1 MKGEL
6 ECGKLISVSVFR
18 KGAKRMRAFEYVKP
32 TTVAEAVRELGK
44 SWEEAKILAGGTD
57 LLGEL
62 KEGIIFP
69 QRIVNL
75 KGITNL
81 SYIRFSEKEGL
92 RLGAL
97 TTLAEIETHPVIQQ
111 RYTALA
117 EAARSVATPQIR
129 NIGTIGGN
137 LCQRPRCWYYRD
149 EHTRCLKKGG
159 PICFAYN
166 GENKFHAILGGGP
179 CYIVHPSDC
188 APALIAFRA
197 SVTIVSPRGQRSVPL
212 EEFFVLPSRRLD
224 HETILEPNEVL
235 TEIQVPTP
243 SPNTRSTYLKF
254 RERDSFD
261 FAVVGAAVVMR
272 LRGDVC
278 EDVRIVLS
286 GVAPIPWRSPEA
298 EAVLKGKRIT
308 PELAE
313 QAGKAATA
321 KAQPLAQNA
330 YKVPLVQT
338 IVKQAILRTVAQN
351 K

>member
-1 MKGEL
+1 
-6 ECGKLISVSVFR
+6 
-18 KGAKRMRAFEYVKP
+18 MRAFEYVKP
-32 TTVAEAVRELGK
+32 TTVDEAVRELGR
-44 SWEEAKILAGGTD
+44 SWAEAKILAGGID

-62 KEGIIFP
+62 KEGIIAP

-75 KGITNL
+75 KGVSGL
-81 SYIRFSEKEGL
+81 RYIRFSEKEGL

-97 TTLAEIETHPVIQQ
+97 ATLEEIETHQIIRQ

-117 EAARSVATPQIR
+117 EAAHSVGTPQIR
-129 NIGTIGGN
+129 NVGTIGGN

-149 EHTRCLKKGG
+149 EHTKCLKKGG
-159 PICFAYN
+159 PMCFAYN
-166 GENKFHAILGGGP
+166 GENKYHAILGGGP

-197 SVTIVSPRGQRSVPL
+197 SVTIVSPRGQRSVPV

-224 HETILEPNEVL
+224 HETILEPDEIV

-243 SPNTRSTYLKF
+243 PPNTRSTYLKF
-254 RERDSFD
+254 KERDSHD
-261 FAVVGAAVVMR
+261 FAIVGAAVVMR
-272 LRGDVC
+272 LKGKVC

-298 EAVLKGKRIT
+298 EAVLKGKAIT

-313 QAGKAATA
+313 QAGKIAVA

-330 YKVPLVQT
+330 YKVPLTQT
-338 IVKQAILRTVAQN
+338 IVKQAVLRTAGLSV
-351 K
+351 

>member
-1 MKGEL
+1 
-6 ECGKLISVSVFR
+6 
-18 KGAKRMRAFEYVKP
+18 MRAFEYVKP
-32 TTVAEAVRELGK
+32 TTVDEAVRELGR
-44 SWEEAKILAGGTD
+44 SWAEAKILAGGID

-62 KEGIIFP
+62 KEGIIAP

-75 KGITNL
+75 KGVSGL
-81 SYIRFSEKEGL
+81 RYIRFSEKEGL

-97 TTLAEIETHPVIQQ
+97 ATLEEIETHQIIRQ

-117 EAARSVATPQIR
+117 EAAHSVGTPQIR
-129 NIGTIGGN
+129 NVGTIGGN

-149 EHTRCLKKGG
+149 EHTKCLKKGG
-159 PICFAYN
+159 PMCFAYN
-166 GENKFHAILGGGP
+166 GENKYHAILGGGP

-197 SVTIVSPRGQRSVPL
+197 SVTIVSPRGQRSVPV

-224 HETILEPNEVL
+224 HETILEPDEIV

-243 SPNTRSTYLKF
+243 PPNTRSTYLKF
-254 RERDSFD
+254 KERDSHD
-261 FAVVGAAVVMR
+261 FAIVGAAVVMR
-272 LRGDVC
+272 LKDKVC

-298 EAVLKGKRIT
+298 EAVLKGKAIT

-313 QAGKAATA
+313 QAGKAAVA

-330 YKVPLVQT
+330 YKVPLTQV
-338 IVKQAILRTVAQN
+338 IVKQAVLKAAGLSV
-351 K
+351 

>member
-1 MKGEL
+1 MK
-6 ECGKLISVSVFR
+6 
-18 KGAKRMRAFEYVKP
+18 AFEYVKP
-32 TTVAEAVRELGK
+32 ATVAEAVRELGR
-44 SWEEAKILAGGTD
+44 SWEEAKILSGGTD

-62 KEGIIFP
+62 KEGLISP
-69 QRIVNL
+69 QKIVNL
-75 KGITNL
+75 KGIANL
-81 SYIRFSEKEGL
+81 GYVRFSEKEGL
-92 RLGAL
+92 KLGAL
-97 TTLAEIETHPVIQQ
+97 TTLTEIEAHPLIRQ

-117 EAARSVATPQIR
+117 EAAGSVATPQIR

-166 GENKFHAILGGGP
+166 GENKYHAILGGGP

-197 SVTIVSPRGQRSVPL
+197 TVSIVSPRGQRSVPL
-212 EEFFVLPSRRLD
+212 EEFFVLPARRLD
-224 HETILEPNEVL
+224 HETILEPNEIL

-243 SPNTRSTYLKF
+243 PPNTRSTYLKF

-261 FAVVGAAVVMR
+261 FAIVGAAVVARMR
-272 LRGDVC
+272 GYVC
-278 EDVRIVLS
+278 EDIRIVLS

-298 EAVLKGKRIT
+298 EAVLKGKKIT

-313 QAGKAATA
+313 QAAKAAVA
-321 KAQPLAQNA
+321 KAQPLAQNP
-330 YKVPLVQT
+330 YKIPLTQA
-338 IVKQAILRTVAQN
+338 IVKQAVLRVAGQN

>member
-1 MKGEL
+1 
-6 ECGKLISVSVFR
+6 
-18 KGAKRMRAFEYVKP
+18 MRAFEYVKP
-32 TTVAEAVRELGK
+32 MTVAEAVRELGR
-44 SWEEAKILAGGTD
+44 SWADAKILAGGID

-62 KEGIIFP
+62 KEGIIAP
-69 QRIVNL
+69 QRIVNI
-75 KGITNL
+75 KGISGL
-81 SYIRFSEKEGL
+81 RYIRFSEKEGL

-97 TTLAEIETHPVIQQ
+97 VTLEEIETHQVIRQ

-117 EAARSVATPQIR
+117 EAAHSVGTPQIR
-129 NIGTIGGN
+129 NVGTIGGN

-149 EHTRCLKKGG
+149 EHTKCLKKGG

-166 GENKFHAILGGGP
+166 GENKYHAILGGGP

-197 SVTIVSPRGQRSVPL
+197 SVTVVSPRGQRTVPL

-224 HETILEPNEVL
+224 HETILEPDEIV
-235 TEIQVPTP
+235 TEIQVPAP
-243 SPNTRSTYLKF
+243 APNTRSTYLKF
-254 RERDSFD
+254 KERDSHD
-261 FAVVGAAVVMR
+261 FAIVGAAVVMR
-272 LRGDVC
+272 LRGKVC

-298 EAVLKGKRIT
+298 EAVLKGKAIT

-313 QAGKAATA
+313 QAGKAAVA

-330 YKVPLVQT
+330 YKVPLTQA
-338 IVKQAILRTVAQN
+338 IVKQAILRAAGLSV
-351 K
+351 

>member
-1 MKGEL
+1 MK
-6 ECGKLISVSVFR
+6 
-18 KGAKRMRAFEYVKP
+18 AFEYVKP
-32 TTVAEAVRELGK
+32 ATVAEAVRELGR
-44 SWEEAKILAGGTD
+44 SWEEAKILSGGTD

-62 KEGIIFP
+62 KEGLISP
-69 QRIVNL
+69 QKIVNL
-75 KGITNL
+75 KGIANL
-81 SYIRFSEKEGL
+81 GYVRFSEKEGL
-92 RLGAL
+92 KLGAL
-97 TTLAEIETHPVIQQ
+97 TTLAEIESHPVIRQ

-117 EAARSVATPQIR
+117 EAAGSVATPQIR

-166 GENKFHAILGGGP
+166 GENKYHAILGAGP

-197 SVTIVSPRGQRSVPL
+197 TVSIVSPRGQRSVPL
-212 EEFFVLPSRRLD
+212 EEFFVLPARRLD
-224 HETILEPNEVL
+224 HETILEPNEIL

-243 SPNTRSTYLKF
+243 PPNTRSTYLKF

-261 FAVVGAAVVMR
+261 FAIVGAAVVARM
-272 LRGDVC
+272 RGDIC
-278 EDVRIVLS
+278 EDIRIVLS

-298 EAVLKGKRIT
+298 EAVLKGKKIT
-308 PELAE
+308 PDLAE
-313 QAGKAATA
+313 QAAKAAVA

-330 YKVPLVQT
+330 YKIPLTQA
-338 IVKQAILRTVAQN
+338 IVKQAVLKVAGQS

>member
-1 MKGEL
+1 
-6 ECGKLISVSVFR
+6 
-18 KGAKRMRAFEYVKP
+18 MRAFEYVKP
-32 TTVAEAVRELGK
+32 ATVADAVRELGR
-44 SWEEAKILAGGTD
+44 SWADAKILAGGID

-62 KEGIIFP
+62 KEGIIAP
-69 QRIVNL
+69 QRIVNI
-75 KGITNL
+75 KGISGL
-81 SYIRFSEKEGL
+81 RYIRFSEKEGL

-97 TTLAEIETHPVIQQ
+97 VTLEEIETHQVIRQ

-117 EAARSVATPQIR
+117 EAAHSVGTPQIR
-129 NIGTIGGN
+129 NVGTIGGN

-149 EHTRCLKKGG
+149 EHTKCLKKGG

-166 GENKFHAILGGGP
+166 GENKYHAILGGGP

-197 SVTIVSPRGQRSVPL
+197 SVTVVSPRGQRTVPL

-224 HETILEPNEVL
+224 HETILEPDEIV
-235 TEIQVPTP
+235 TEIRVPTP
-243 SPNTRSTYLKF
+243 APNTRSTYLKF
-254 RERDSFD
+254 KERDSHD
-261 FAVVGAAVVMR
+261 FAIVGAAVVMR
-272 LRGDVC
+272 LKGKVC

-298 EAVLKGKRIT
+298 EAVLKGKAVT

-313 QAGKAATA
+313 QAGKAAVA

-330 YKVPLVQT
+330 YKVPLTQA
-338 IVKQAILRTVAQN
+338 IVKQAVLRAAGLSV
-351 K
+351 

>member
-1 MKGEL
+1 
-6 ECGKLISVSVFR
+6 
-18 KGAKRMRAFEYVKP
+18 MRAFEYVKP
-32 TTVAEAVRELGK
+32 TTVAEAVRELGR
-44 SWEEAKILAGGTD
+44 SWTDAKILAGGID

-62 KEGIIFP
+62 KEGIIAP
-69 QRIVNL
+69 QRIVNI
-75 KGITNL
+75 KGISGL
-81 SYIRFSEKEGL
+81 RYIRFSEKEGL

-97 TTLAEIETHPVIQQ
+97 ATLEEIETHQVIRQ

-117 EAARSVATPQIR
+117 EAAHSVGTPQIR
-129 NIGTIGGN
+129 NVGTIGGN

-149 EHTRCLKKGG
+149 EHTKCLKKGG

-166 GENKFHAILGGGP
+166 GENKYHAIIGGGP

-197 SVTIVSPRGQRSVPL
+197 SVTIVSPRGQRTVPL
-212 EEFFVLPSRRLD
+212 EEFFILPSRRLD
-224 HETILEPNEVL
+224 HETILEPDEIV

-243 SPNTRSTYLKF
+243 TPNTCSTYLKF
-254 RERDSFD
+254 KERDSHD
-261 FAVVGAAVVMR
+261 FAIVGAAVMMR
-272 LRGDVC
+272 LKGKVC

-298 EAVLKGKRIT
+298 EAVLKGKAIT

-313 QAGKAATA
+313 QAGKAAVA

-330 YKVPLVQT
+330 YKVPLTQAT
-338 IVKQAILRTVAQN
+338 VKQAVLKAAGLSV
-351 K
+351 